1 MRAAPADGTDAV
13 NWTLLAIAWMAAWAA
28 GLAWFVV
35 LVVRRARARQLRSL
49 PRWQRVGDLV
59 IDGIA
64 LPVLLLN
71 GGLSG
76 AWVPLLAVG
85 IALGLWTRAP
95 RWIASLVIPATLVG
109 IGFNGFILLRGY
121 ARGWLS
127 PVSYG
132 LAGAGTYGSP
142 YGKLLV
148 PQACAFVVAGL
159 WLGWRR
165 LDRRSWLYQRVL
177 HVARPIAGEPS
188 LPRWGLLLLPLV
200 AVLVDL
206 LGRTFWL
213 DIPWWSAGLT
223 LMIAVAALVLVVR
236 VPAFAADLSIAGM
249 ILLGLYGVALAAWWP
264 THVPLPSPYTTDARY
279 LAVVVD
285 SRATALLAGAQGLA
299 LIGFGL
305 WLVPR
310 AIDDRTRLLLRSA
323 ADLDLTARVARLTR
337 TRADAVDAA
346 TAQLRRLER
355 DLHDGAQARLVALGM
370 SLRAAERMI
379 PVSPDAAAAL
389 VAEARET
396 SLKALDELRGLVR
409 GICPPV
415 LADRGLA
422 DAVRAL
428 ALDTPLRTDVDVD
441 LDGRPDQPIETACYF
456 AVAEILANAVKHAAA
471 RTVTIRI
478 EHRDG
483 TLKITVVDDG
493 VGGADPRLGSGLAG
507 LERRLGTFDGV
518 LAVSSPLGG
527 PTIVAIE
534 VPCALSSQRISTC

>member
-1 MRAAPADGTDAV
+1 VD
-13 NWTLLAIAWMAAWAA
+13 WTALTIAWMVVLVAAVT
-28 GLAWFVV
+28 WFAV
-35 LVVRRARARQLRSL
+35 LVVRRARAPEQRSL
-49 PRWQRVGDLV
+49 RRWKRAHELIV
-59 IDGIA
+59 DGIA

-71 GGLSG
+71 GGFSEV
-76 AWVPLLAVG
+76 WVPLLAAG
-85 IALGLWTRAP
+85 IALALWTRAP
-95 RWIASLVIPATLVG
+95 RWVASLVVPATLVG
-109 IGFNGFILLRGY
+109 IGFNGLILLRDY

-127 PVSYG
+127 TVSYG
-132 LAGAGTYGSP
+132 LASANAYGP
-142 YGKLLV
+142 PNGKLLL

-165 LDRRSWLYQRVL
+165 LDRQSWPYQRVL
-177 HVARPIAGEPS
+177 RVADPGTGEADR
-188 LPRWGLLLLPLV
+188 PRWGLLLLPLV
-200 AVLVDL
+200 GVLVDL
-206 LGRTFWL
+206 LGRTSWL

-223 LMIAVAALVLVVR
+223 LTIAVVALVLVVR
-236 VPAFAADLSIAGM
+236 APALAADLSIAGV

-264 THVPLPSPYTTDARY
+264 KQIPLPSPYTFDVRY
-279 LAVVVD
+279 VAVVVD
-285 SRATALLAGAQGLA
+285 SRATALLAGVQGVA

-310 AIDDRTRLLLRSA
+310 AIDGRTRLLLRSA

-337 TRADAVDAA
+337 SRADAVDSA

-379 PVSPDAAAAL
+379 PGSPAAAAAL

-396 SLKALDELRGLVR
+396 SLTVLDELRAIVR

-422 DAVRAL
+422 DAVKAL
-428 ALDTPLRTDVDVD
+428 ALDTPLHTDVHVD

-456 AVAEILANAVKHAAA
+456 AVAEALANAVKHAAA
-471 RTVTIRI
+471 RSVTIRL
-478 EHRDG
+478 EHTDG
-483 TLKITVVDDG
+483 ALRITVVDDG
-493 VGGADPRLGSGLAG
+493 IGGADPRLGTGLAG
-507 LERRLGTFDGV
+507 LERRLGTFDGI
-518 LAVSSPLGG
+518 LAVSSPPGG

-534 VPCALSSQRISTC
+534 VPCALSSQKISIS